1 MSRRELMAALAAA
14 GLPRLAGAQ
23 TPPKPAR
30 IGWITL
36 SRPEGTAG
44 FIGALRAELA
54 DLGYVEGRNLTIEAR
69 YGNDAPE
76 RLPELIGELVRLPVD
91 VLVSQGPATLVV
103 DKLRLSVPVVYAYSG
118 DPVVAGLAEN
128 LARPL
133 RNMTGQTF
141 MSIDLNGKRLALL
154 HEMMPGLRRIAIVA
168 NPMHAGESLERANSE
183 EMAQQLGMTIR
194 YFPTRNRQ
202 ELDAAFGVLIGDHP
216 EAIVLFPDAFAI
228 QNRQPIVDFGMSQR
242 VPVVSGWAIVAEA
255 GALFTYGPRLTVSYR
270 RLAYYIDRI
279 LKGAKPTELP
289 IERPTVLEL
298 VINLNTAKA
307 LGVTVPP
314 SLLARADEVIE

>member
-1 MSRRELMAALAAA
+1 MAALGAA

-44 FIGALRAELA
+44 FIGALRAKLA

-118 DPVVAGLAEN
+118 DPVIAGLAES

-154 HEMMPGLRRIAIVA
+154 RELVPDLRRIAIVA
-168 NPMHAGESLERANSE
+168 NPTHGGESLERANSE
-183 EMAQQLGMTIR
+183 EMAQQLGMTIL
-194 YFPTRNRQ
+194 YFPTRDRA
-202 ELDAAFGVLIGDHP
+202 ELDAAFGALSGDRP
-216 EAIVLFPDAFAI
+216 EAIVVFPDAFAI
-228 QNRQPIVDFGMSQR
+228 QNRQLIVDFAMSQR
-242 VPVVSGWAIVAEA
+242 VPVVSGWAIMAEA
-255 GALFTYGPRLTVSYR
+255 GAIFTYGPRLSAGYQ

-279 LKGAKPTELP
+279 LRGAKPSDLP

-298 VINLNTAKA
+298 VINLKTAKA
-307 LGVTVPP
+307 LGITVPP
-314 SLLARADEVIE
+314 SLLARADEVLE